1 MLIATLTGNVGKTPE
16 LKSTR
21 NGKTYAVFSVAC
33 NEYVNKEKQTIWVNV
48 TVFDEYKAKFI
59 GQYVQKGA
67 KVTLIG
73 DVKARVWTNQAGEAV
88 PSLDVTLGFN
98 SFFELQSKMEEG
110 APHEQP
116 NTTGNPAPP
125 QGAPAGHGLDDDIPF
140 NRSDV

>member
-73 DVKARVWTNQAGEAV
+73 DVKARVWTNQAGESV

-98 SFFELQSKMEEG
+98 SFFELQSKMDEQG
-110 APHEQP
+110 SGQPQAGDRAP
-116 NTTGNPAPP
+116 N

-140 NRSDV
+140 

>member
-16 LKSTR
+16 IKSTR

-73 DVKARVWTNQAGEAV
+73 DVKARVWTNQAGESV

-98 SFFELQSKMEEG
+98 SFFELQSKMEEQG
-110 APHEQP
+110 SGQPQAGDRAPTYDQ
-116 NTTGNPAPP
+116 API
-125 QGAPAGHGLDDDIPF
+125 GDGLDDEVPF
-140 NRSDV
+140 